1 MLRGLLGGLLVAWI
15 LSLFAFDKMVI
26 NSIHEVFDIEVS
38 KDLYYVIFAL
48 IGLIGY
54 ILKC

>member
-15 LSLFAFDKMVI
+15 LSLFDFDNMVI

-48 IGLIGY
+48 IGLISH
-54 ILKC
+54 ILKY

>member
-1 MLRGLLGGLLVAWI
+1 MLSGLLGGLFVAWI
-15 LSLFAFDKMVI
+15 LSLFDFDSMVI

-48 IGLIGY
+48 IGLISH
-54 ILKC
+54 ILKY